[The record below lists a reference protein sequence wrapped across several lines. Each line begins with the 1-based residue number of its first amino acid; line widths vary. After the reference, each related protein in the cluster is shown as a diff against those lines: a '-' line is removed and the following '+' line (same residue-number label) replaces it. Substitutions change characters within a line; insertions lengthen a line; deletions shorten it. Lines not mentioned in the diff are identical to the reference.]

1 MRLAIISDI
10 HGNLE
15 ALSQVLADIDD
26 HQMDKII
33 NLGDNIGY
41 GPDSEAV
48 LECITARGI
57 PSIMGNH
64 ELALL
69 EPELL
74 KWFNPMARESLNKT
88 RDMLSDDS
96 VTFIKTLE
104 EAIVFNGHTFVHG
117 FPPDSV
123 TTYLFDVEPW
133 RLDHTF
139 KEHMDR
145 LCFVGHSHRLEIV
158 VNNGKKIERRPL
170 RRGLIDIDPSNQYI
184 INVGSV
190 GQPRDTDNRA
200 KYVIFDDAAG
210 TLEVRF
216 VQYDIVMTANKII
229 DAGLPSVH
237 ANRLF

>member
-1 MRLAIISDI
+1 MRLAVISDI

-15 ALSQVLADIDD
+15 ALSQVLADIGD
-26 HQMDKII
+26 HQVDKII

-48 LECITARGI
+48 LACIRARGI
-57 PSIMGNH
+57 PSILGNH
-64 ELALL
+64 ELAFL

-104 EAIVFNGHTFVHG
+104 EAIIFNGHTFVHG

-133 RLDHTF
+133 QLDHTF

-158 VNNGKKIERRPL
+158 VSNGKKIERRPL
-170 RRGLIDIDPSNQYI
+170 RRGFIDINPSNQYI

-200 KYVIFDDAAG
+200 KYVIYDDAAG
-210 TLEVRF
+210 TLEVRY

-229 DAGLPSVH
+229 DVGLPSVH